1 LWISFC
7 SSTFVSRAT
16 YLVRPN
22 VRGSLV
28 AHRKAAGHSRNV
40 IVSLILPY
48 HCSTFLRGEPDLD
61 SCASG
66 RAVGFPAA
74 FFEVRF
80 VFCAQVCRFAL
91 YFALK
96 AVPPPTLQF
105 YFWHRAFTLC
115 REIHSCARSTV
126 PLRETASSSRNEY
139 VMRSSPRERYR
150 SMPCT
155 HGRREC
161 GSCKR
166 WILCILLSGYLSVHC
181 AFLCCMH

>member
-1 LWISFC
+1 MSLSLLSCRIIVQHFCVGCQISIH
-7 SSTFVSRAT
+7 
-16 YLVRPN
+16 
-22 VRGSLV
+22 
-28 AHRKAAGHSRNV
+28 AHLAE
-40 IVSLILPY
+40 L
-48 HCSTFLRGEPDLD
+48 LD
-61 SCASG
+61 SQ
-66 RAVGFPAA
+66 PL